1 MKIELS
7 DGEEVEIEEEV
18 KVRKLK
24 KKKSEVKKASKDS
37 DDEEKSGDE
46 DGDKAKNNEEETN
59 KVKEHLDGMETE
71 EMKLINKLY
80 AESFIRR
87 LLRLIEMF
95 TSVALTSSQP
105 LALVSKVASPYM
117 LFTMLNIILIA
128 SPRTKMLALKIITN
142 IIRIGIPAQIFE
154 QTIKLLEQTPNSL
167 GNKILTTVESKITF
181 QSSSFLSFLFKYMLS
196 IRSAMFNKL
205 EV

>member
-1 MKIELS
+1 MS
-7 DGEEVEIEEEV
+7 DGEEVEIEEEI
-18 KVRKLK
+18 KVRKPK
-24 KKKSEVKKASKDS
+24 KKQEKKASKDT
-37 DDEEKSGDE
+37 DDEDKSGDE

-59 KVKEHLDGMETE
+59 KVKENLEAMATE
-71 EMKLINKLY
+71 EMGLINKLY

-117 LFTMLNIILIA
+117 LFTIINIILVA

-142 IIRIGIPAQIFE
+142 IIRIGIPIQIFE
-154 QTIKLLEQTPNSL
+154 QTIKLLE
-167 GNKILTTVESKITF
+167 
-181 QSSSFLSFLFKYMLS
+181 
-196 IRSAMFNKL
+196 
-205 EV
+205 

>member
-1 MKIELS
+1 MS

-46 DGDKAKNNEEETN
+46 DGEKAKNNEEETN

-181 QSSSFLSFLFKYMLS
+181 QSSNFLSFLFKYMLS

>member
-1 MKIELS
+1 MIEMS
-7 DGEEVEIEEEV
+7 DGEEVEIEEEI
-18 KVRKLK
+18 KVRKPK
-24 KKKSEVKKASKDS
+24 KKQEKKASKDS
-37 DDEEKSGDE
+37 DDEDKSGDE

-59 KVKEHLDGMETE
+59 KVKENLEVMAIE
-71 EMKLINKLY
+71 EMKLITKLY

-117 LFTMLNIILIA
+117 LFTMINIILVA

-142 IIRIGIPAQIFE
+142 IIRIGIPIQIFE
-154 QTIKLLEQTPNSL
+154 QTIKLLE
-167 GNKILTTVESKITF
+167 
-181 QSSSFLSFLFKYMLS
+181 
-196 IRSAMFNKL
+196 
-205 EV
+205 

>member
-1 MKIELS
+1 MS

-24 KKKSEVKKASKDS
+24 KKSEVKKTSKDS

-117 LFTMLNIILIA
+117 LFTLLNIISIA

-167 GNKILTTVESKITF
+167 GNKILTVESKIKF
-181 QSSSFLSFLFKYMLS
+181 ESSSFLSFLFKYMLY
-196 IRSAMFNKL
+196 IRSAMFNK
-205 EV
+205 

>member
-1 MKIELS
+1 VKIELS

-181 QSSSFLSFLFKYMLS
+181 ESSSFLSFLFKYMLS